1 MIQLIKFSNGGG
13 LNMSKVIH
21 FEINVDNPERAIKF
35 YSSAF
40 GWKIDKYG
48 GGQMDYWLVT
58 AGPEGEPGINGAI
71 MPRNGNLTT
80 VNTISVDSVEESIK
94 TIEKAGGKITQ
105 PKMPIPGVGY
115 FAYCLD
121 TEGNAFGI
129 LKPDMSAK

>member
-1 MIQLIKFSNGGG
+1 
-13 LNMSKVIH
+13 MSKVIH

-40 GWKIDKYG
+40 GWKIDKWG
-48 GGQMDYWLVT
+48 GSMDYWLVT
-58 AGPEGEPGINGAI
+58 AGAEGEPGINGAI
-71 MPRNGNLTT
+71 MPRQGKLAT
-80 VNTISVDSVEESIK
+80 VNTISVGSVEDAIK
-94 TIEKAGGKITQ
+94 AIEKAGGKITQ
-105 PKMPIPGVGY
+105 PKMPIPGIGY